1 MDKPVQATEDAGS
14 MAFRPTL
21 EAAEEFIRKAIQRRE
36 TLILVGEMEMEYK
49 GRASSTTGRDERIL
63 IVKRDGA
70 VLIHGGSGY
79 RPINWQPDTS
89 NIRIKNSGEY
99 LDIEFIRRRP
109 REILLTRIYRIFLLY
124 SKKIIDRNDLEMYFT
139 EEHLRKILKK
149 MPWEIEEG
157 LRIIGEEV
165 EIPPGKVDL
174 LGRDRNGSL
183 VVIELKKGKVG
194 RNEVLQLERYAR
206 YYRNGNPRARA
217 IIVGQSITPEAEI
230 IAKNLGIE
238 FKQLDV
244 RKLYKKL

>member
-1 MDKPVQATEDAGS
+1 MEEWRQTSDDSGNI
-14 MAFRPTL
+14 AFRPTL
-21 EAAEEFIRKAIQRRE
+21 DSAEEFIRKSIRRRE
-36 TLILVGEMEMEYK
+36 TFILVGEMEMEYR

-89 NIRIKNSGEY
+89 SIRIRRGDEY
-99 LDIEFIRRRP
+99 LDIEFIRSRP
-109 REILLTRIYRIFLLY
+109 REVLLTRIYRIFLLY
-124 SKKIIDRNDLEMYFT
+124 SKRMIDRNELEMYFT
-139 EEHLRKILKK
+139 EEHLRRVLKK

-174 LGRDRNGSL
+174 LARDREGRL
-183 VVIELKKGKVG
+183 VVIELKKGRIG

-206 YYRNGNPRARA
+206 HYRRGDPEVRAV
-217 IIVGQSITPEAEI
+217 IVGQSITPEAEI